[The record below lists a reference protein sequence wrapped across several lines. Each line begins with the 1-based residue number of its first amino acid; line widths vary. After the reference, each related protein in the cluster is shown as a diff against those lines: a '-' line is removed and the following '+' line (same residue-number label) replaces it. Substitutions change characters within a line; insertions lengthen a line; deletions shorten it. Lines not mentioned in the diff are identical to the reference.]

1 MKYHTKTMRY
11 IFSIFLIFAIFGLSL
26 SDELRQK
33 KIQLMAKIIRNTRA
47 LEKIRKRML
56 QETRPTSAPEPYSNS
71 TEPED
76 ETKADEPPKEV
87 NPDSP
92 VSKKGTNVGN
102 PYSAVQ
108 ILKFHDV
115 KTTKNVILFG
125 VYFFFYRKPIARRV
139 IFRLRVT
146 SKSRRIRNLDDQET
160 AESIPSEC
168 SLVDPSLEG
177 QQSEDGKKVD
187 YDCTA
192 QTEKV
197 DATKADI
204 ALNTDVDMALVDK
217 NNKTETVDFNNV
229 NFRGNSSEEAENL
242 QTVETNKEVEL
253 NDVELLSNDKNSFKI
268 KGIASPA
275 NALSEDDEVFNFKIP
290 SYDGNNSKTIDVICD
305 IVSTDTSSGETT
317 LECSGGDVNATT
329 ADLHLAS
336 GSNNKNTLNL
346 NVKNWNEPNPTEIK
360 TGKYY
365 DGGSPS
371 NNIVYRKNSSGLSG
385 GAIAGIVV
393 ACVVVLV
400 AASIA
405 AIMLR
410 GSKPTPPIDNTTVVG
425 LRTVENI

>member
-1 MKYHTKTMRY
+1 M
-11 IFSIFLIFAIFGLSL
+11 
-26 SDELRQK
+26 SDELRQE
-33 KIQLMAKIIRNTRA
+33 KIELMAKVIRNTRA

-56 QETRPTSAPEPYSNS
+56 QETRPTSAPEPPSNG

-125 VYFFFYRKPIARRV
+125 VYFFFYRKPITSRV

-168 SLVDPSLEG
+168 SLVDKSLEG

-187 YDCTA
+187 Y
-192 QTEKV
+192 
-197 DATKADI
+197 
-204 ALNTDVDMALVDK
+204 DMALVDK

-242 QTVETNKEVEL
+242 QTVETPNKEVEL

-275 NALSEDDEVFNFKIP
+275 KALSEDDEVFHFKIP
-290 SYDGNNSKTIDVICD
+290 SYYGNNSETIDVICD

-317 LECSGGDVNATT
+317 LECSGGDVNTT
-329 ADLHLAS
+329 IADLHLAS

-360 TGKYY
+360 AGKYY
-365 DGGSPS
+365 DGGSPTS
-371 NNIVYRKNSSGLSG
+371 NVVYRKNSSGLSG

>member
-1 MKYHTKTMRY
+1 
-11 IFSIFLIFAIFGLSL
+11 
-26 SDELRQK
+26 
-33 KIQLMAKIIRNTRA
+33 MAKAIRNHRA
-47 LEKIRKRML
+47 LEKIRRRML
-56 QETRPTSAPEPYSNS
+56 QETKPTSAPEPYSNS

-102 PYSAVQ
+102 PY
-108 ILKFHDV
+108 
-115 KTTKNVILFG
+115 ILFG
-125 VYFFFYRKPIARRV
+125 VYFFFYRKPITSRV

-160 AESIPSEC
+160 AESIPSTC

-242 QTVETNKEVEL
+242 QTVETPNKEVEL

-275 NALSEDDEVFNFKIP
+275 NALSEDDEVFHFKIP
-290 SYDGNNSKTIDVICD
+290 SYDGNNAETIDVICD

-317 LECSGGDVNATT
+317 LECSGGDVNTTT

-360 TGKYY
+360 TGK
-365 DGGSPS
+365 
-371 NNIVYRKNSSGLSG
+371 
-385 GAIAGIVV
+385 
-393 ACVVVLV
+393 
-400 AASIA
+400 
-405 AIMLR
+405 
-410 GSKPTPPIDNTTVVG
+410 
-425 LRTVENI
+425 

>member
-1 MKYHTKTMRY
+1 
-11 IFSIFLIFAIFGLSL
+11 
-26 SDELRQK
+26 
-33 KIQLMAKIIRNTRA
+33 MAKVIRNARA

-87 NPDSP
+87 NPDSL
-92 VSKKGTNVGN
+92 VSTKGTNVGN

-168 SLVDPSLEG
+168 SLVDKSLEG

-192 QTEKV
+192 QTDKV

-275 NALSEDDEVFNFKIP
+275 KALSEDDEVFHFKIP
-290 SYDGNNSKTIDVICD
+290 SYYGNNSETIDVICD

-317 LECSGGDVNATT
+317 LECSGGDVNTTT

-371 NNIVYRKNSSGLSG
+371 N
-385 GAIAGIVV
+385 
-393 ACVVVLV
+393 
-400 AASIA
+400 
-405 AIMLR
+405 IMLR